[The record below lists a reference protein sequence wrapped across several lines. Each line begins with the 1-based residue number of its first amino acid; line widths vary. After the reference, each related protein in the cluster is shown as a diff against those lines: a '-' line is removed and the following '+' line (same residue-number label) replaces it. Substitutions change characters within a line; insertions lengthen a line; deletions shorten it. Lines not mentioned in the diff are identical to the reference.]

1 MADSQTKPAKPA
13 IIGAYP
19 ADHLK
24 FLGGMIFLGV
34 GLVVGH
40 GLVRVALG
48 HSHVDL
54 ADLEFG
60 GLLGFFI
67 GWIWSARRC
76 AKP

>member
-1 MADSQTKPAKPA
+1 MSETNKPR

-19 ADHLK
+19 ADHRK
-24 FLGGMIFLGV
+24 FLGGMIFVGI
-34 GLVVGH
+34 GLVLGH

-67 GWIWSARRC
+67 GWIWRACGRE
-76 AKP
+76 KP